1 MVTVVL
7 IVKSVNDAPVAA
19 NANASFVLQQDGRII
34 IDLRSLVRDVERD
47 ALIITAGS
55 AANGTL
61 TKNADGTYTYE
72 ARKGYVGN
80 DSFTYSVS
88 DGKLS
93 ATGSVSLT
101 VQPAAAQASAA
112 TVNRSASVVIA
123 SGASG
128 ASGAPAAA
136 VAPEIRYA
144 VINTAAAQASSNG
157 GGIVVNW
164 QSGSSS
170 AAALGVSLP
179 EQGQSWLGQRLATA
193 KNDENED
200 LAAKTGLAVKL

>member
-7 IVKSVNDAPVAA
+7 IVKSVNDAPVA
-19 NANASFVLQQDGRII
+19 ANASFVLQQDGRII

-112 TVNRSASVVIA
+112 TVNRSASVVV
-123 SGASG
+123 ASG

>member
-7 IVKSVNDAPVAA
+7 IVKSVNDAPVA
-19 NANASFVLQQDGRII
+19 ANASFVLQQDGRII

-112 TVNRSASVVIA
+112 TVNRSASVVV
-123 SGASG
+123 